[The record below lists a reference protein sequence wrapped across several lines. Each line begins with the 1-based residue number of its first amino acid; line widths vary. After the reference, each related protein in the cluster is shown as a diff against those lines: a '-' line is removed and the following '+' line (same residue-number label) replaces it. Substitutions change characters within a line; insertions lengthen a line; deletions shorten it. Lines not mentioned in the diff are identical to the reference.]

1 MKGHGGLPPGKDPKR
16 ISMRL
21 ANEIGNAPAMVLCA
35 PLAKD
40 PAVYASVVP
49 SAQNI
54 LQASHTLGIGGTIAT
69 LPDHGP
75 CSLLHALWVSQ
86 RFAVDHRDQPISQGR
101 YDKPFLRRGCN
112 HEMVPVSSEWCD

>member
-1 MKGHGGLPPGKDPKR
+1 MDEFKDAGMKGHGGLPPGKDPMR
-16 ISMRL
+16 FSMRL
-21 ANEIGNAPAMVLCA
+21 ANEIGNAPVMVLCA

-40 PAVYASVVP
+40 PAVYASVAP
-49 SAQNI
+49 R
-54 LQASHTLGIGGTIAT
+54 TLGIGGTIAT

-75 CSLLHALWVSQ
+75 GSLLHTLGVSQ

-112 HEMVPVSSEWCD
+112 HEMVPVSSEWWN